1 MAIYNLG
8 SINADHFYR
17 VPRLPRPGETVSAA
31 AYHRGLGGKGANQSV
46 AAARA
51 GARVIHI
58 GAVGR
63 DGDWAIQALAAF
75 GVNTEHV
82 ARLDMP
88 TGHAIINVDDA
99 GENAIV
105 IFSAANMAQ
114 DKGRIRAALS
124 EAGPNDFCILQNET
138 NLVRYAAEIAQNKG
152 MRVVYSASPF
162 DAEKVREVLPHV
174 DTLVVNEVE
183 AGQLADALGV
193 ATTHLPVSEVVV
205 TRGARGAAYGAAGI
219 EIELPAFEVAPV
231 DTTGA
236 GDTWLGFFV
245 AGRDAGMG
253 VKGAMKF
260 ALAGA
265 ALQVTRPGT
274 AEAIPDLGEV
284 KEFLE
289 ERLKA

>member
-8 SINADHFYR
+8 SINVDHFYR
-17 VPRLPRPGETVSAA
+17 VARLPRPGETVSARQ
-31 AYHRGLGGKGANQSV
+31 YHRGLGGKGANQSV
-46 AAARA
+46 AAACA

-58 GAVGR
+58 GAVGS
-63 DGDWAIQALAAF
+63 DGDWAVEALAAR
-75 GVNTEHV
+75 GVNTDHI

-105 IFSAANMAQ
+105 IHSAANMAQ
-114 DKGRIRAALS
+114 DEGRIRAALAG
-124 EAGPNDFCILQNET
+124 AGPGDYCILQNET
-138 NLVRYAAEIAQNKG
+138 NLVRYTAEIAQNKG
-152 MRVVYSASPF
+152 MHVVYSAAPF

-174 DTLVVNEVE
+174 DTLVVNELE

-205 TRGARGAAYGAAGI
+205 TRGARGAAFGATGI
-219 EIELPAFEVAPV
+219 EIELPAFEVTPV

-245 AGRDAGMG
+245 AGRDAGMA

-265 ALQVTRPGT
+265 ALQVMRPGT

-284 KEFLE
+284 KKFLE
-289 ERLKA
+289 ERLNS

>member
-17 VPRLPRPGETVSAA
+17 LPHLPKPGETLPAREYS
-31 AYHRGLGGKGANQSV
+31 RGLGGKGANQSV

-51 GARVIHI
+51 GARVVHI
-58 GAVGR
+58 GAVGQ
-63 DGDWAIQALAAF
+63 DGDWAIARLAEF
-75 GVNTEHV
+75 GVNTDHI

-105 IFSAANMAQ
+105 IYSAANMAQ
-114 DKGRIRAALS
+114 DKGRIRAALM
-124 EAGPNDFCILQNET
+124 AGGEGDFCILQNET
-138 NLVRYAAEIAQNKG
+138 NLVAYAAEIAQNKG
-152 MRVVYSASPF
+152 MRVVYSAAPF
-162 DAEKVREVLPHV
+162 QAEKAREVLPFV
-174 DTLVVNEVE
+174 DILVLNEVE
-183 AGQLADALGV
+183 AAQLADALGV
-193 ATTHLPVSEVVV
+193 TSTHLPVSEVIV
-205 TRGARGAAYGAAGI
+205 TRGARGAAYGAAGT
-219 EIELPAFEVAPV
+219 EIEVPAFDVEAV

-245 AGRDAGMG
+245 AGLDAGMP

-260 ALAGA
+260 AAAGA

-274 AEAIPDLGEV
+274 AEAIPDLHEV
-284 KEFLE
+284 KAFLE
-289 ERLKA
+289 QRLAS